1 MGLVQE
7 NAALLVVTAHGFGKR
22 TALPEYPTKGRG
34 TGGVITIKLRPKDEI
49 ASAQVVYET
58 SLLTFITTG
67 GTVMRCQVSD
77 ISLLGRST
85 QGVTILNV
93 GKSDRLAALS
103 VEEPEDEDE
112 RSQNVLFSMNGDGD
126 GGGRVV
132 ISGSKGKSAERLYA
146 FSSHPT

>member
-1 MGLVQE
+1 M
-7 NAALLVVTAHGFGKR
+7 
-22 TALPEYPTKGRG
+22 
-34 TGGVITIKLRPKDEI
+34 ITIKLRPKDEI

-93 GKSDRLAALS
+93 GKNDRLAALS

-112 RSQNVLFSMNGDGD
+112 RSQNVLFGMNGDGD
-126 GGGRVV
+126 GV
-132 ISGSKGKSAERLYA
+132 GK
-146 FSSHPT
+146 

>member
-1 MGLVQE
+1 M
-7 NAALLVVTAHGFGKR
+7 
-22 TALPEYPTKGRG
+22 
-34 TGGVITIKLRPKDEI
+34 ITIKLRPKDEI

-93 GKSDRLAALS
+93 SKNDRLAALS
-103 VEEPEDEDE
+103 VEEPEDEEE

-126 GGGRVV
+126 GIGKIVFGRRQNEGLEMRVTGLQPLSCSYD
-132 ISGSKGKSAERLYA
+132 IAGSQAKMNLIEGEKMNMLLQENALLHHS
-146 FSSHPT
+146 

>member
-1 MGLVQE
+1 MDSRLSVRT
-7 NAALLVVTAHGFGKR
+7 ALLIVTAHGFGKR
-22 TALPEYPTKGRG
+22 TSLPEYPTKGRG

-93 GKSDRLAALS
+93 GKNDRLAALS

-112 RSQNVLFSMNGDGD
+112 QRSQNVLMSMNGDGT
-126 GGGRVV
+126 
-132 ISGSKGKSAERLYA
+132 GK
-146 FSSHPT
+146 